1 MSSSKIS
8 RISFMFPS
16 DPPGAAEFFEHL
28 VAFLGR
34 DPHSV
39 VYEDLILLTPAD
51 PPEAV
56 PVTSFELAEIPIPK
70 LVLETDLALDTR
82 VGNFYIHGSE
92 EAVETPA
99 IEIEHISHDLSLL
112 PLAALVER
120 FDGAIRLD
128 HSGFNVPRSLYGEEE
143 WQTLLRNISTVA
155 DVYQY
160 PGGEDGYFLLPTTSD
175 EAGGGI
181 TQFTTGRAPK
191 FELVYDDHAQV
202 PVVQFQIDIGLTR
215 AEVEERLPEPYGV
228 SFPDLGDIFRTVYV
242 EHPWPD
248 LLIRFDF
255 TFNRPDG
262 GDEWASGEWLVRAGR
277 RLVYAAP
284 KSNGQR

>member
-1 MSSSKIS
+1 MGFVSYTAPDGEQLYRLQLKGVKEPIGNTSTWRISMSSSKIS

-99 IEIEHISHDLSLL
+99 IEIEPS
-112 PLAALVER
+112 
-120 FDGAIRLD
+120 
-128 HSGFNVPRSLYGEEE
+128 
-143 WQTLLRNISTVA
+143 
-155 DVYQY
+155 
-160 PGGEDGYFLLPTTSD
+160 PTTCLYCLWLPWSNASMAPSVSIT
-175 EAGGGI
+175 AGS
-181 TQFTTGRAPK
+181 TSR
-191 FELVYDDHAQV
+191 DHCTA
-202 PVVQFQIDIGLTR
+202 
-215 AEVEERLPEPYGV
+215 
-228 SFPDLGDIFRTVYV
+228 
-242 EHPWPD
+242 
-248 LLIRFDF
+248 
-255 TFNRPDG
+255 
-262 GDEWASGEWLVRAGR
+262 R
-277 RLVYAAP
+277 R
-284 KSNGQR
+284 NGKPC